1 MLYIT
6 QPVTLQS
13 EVIETVERSA
23 ELATVEPIV
32 VQSEAI
38 SQRVDGN
45 SEQSLFNKTLIEP
58 TITDPTIT
66 VGSKSV
72 TIPTPDADEGDTLV
86 NLSSQQ
92 ELSNKTLTSP
102 SLTFSDTPT
111 ITVNDVSQTLLTSA
125 TTFTWGDGYKSLTD
139 IIADIKDRLLA
150 ANI

>member
-45 SEQSLFNKTLIEP
+45 SEQSLFNKTLIQP

-72 TIPTPDADEGDTLV
+72 TIPTPDTDEGDTLV